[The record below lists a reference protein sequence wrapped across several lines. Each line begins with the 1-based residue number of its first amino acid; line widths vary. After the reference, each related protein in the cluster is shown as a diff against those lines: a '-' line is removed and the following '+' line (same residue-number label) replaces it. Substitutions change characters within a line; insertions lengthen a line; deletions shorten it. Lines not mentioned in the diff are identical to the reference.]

1 MTLKATTNVLEVIHM
16 PFDSSYVDHDRQR
29 YTDSQDYLV
38 GLAKRIVRD
47 PVSTHV
53 IKTTTSTGKI
63 RFLVVDKSKI
73 PGEGSLVIVATSQGF
88 KVGRIKRAVPRKY
101 IWGTIVWILR
111 QEG

>member
-1 MTLKATTNVLEVIHM
+1 M
-16 PFDSSYVDHDRQR
+16 PFDSSYIDHDRQR

-53 IKTTTSTGKI
+53 IKTTTQSGKI
-63 RFLVVDKSKI
+63 RFLVVDRSRV
-73 PGEGSLVIVATSQGF
+73 PEEGSLVVVATDNGF
-88 KVGRIKRAVPRKY
+88 RIGRLKRRIAAKKAEY
-101 IWGTIVWILR
+101 LFGTIVWSLQ